1 MSGRPGLNFN
11 LVFICLV
18 TALASLVYVGTLLTV
33 RSMLLDS
40 IVDATQAANRS
51 LIQSFANT
59 VWHDI
64 DGNPDALAGV
74 DDKVHR
80 FIDGTDVVK
89 VCIMTL
95 DGVVVYS
102 TDAADLGQTHGSA
115 ASIRQAVNGA
125 KVAGFEHFDTLQGNG
140 GRLENVDLVT
150 SILPLPNLG
159 AGAASVAKVYADRRD
174 AVSLAGSRMTR
185 MAVIMAGF
193 FFFAVLCL
201 VFVVWQLD
209 LARRMQEQQLSEQ
222 NDALTR
228 LARENDEARL
238 QAESAARAKSEF
250 LATMS
255 HEIRTPM
262 NGILGMTELLI
273 DTGLTPDRLRFA
285 QTIRTSAESLLT
297 ILNDILDF
305 SKLDAGKLVFERVP
319 FDLTEL
325 LEGAVDVV
333 SPRLRGRSVDLHYL
347 VPDDVLTGRMGDPV
361 RLRQV
366 VLNLLGNAAKFTE
379 TGAITVTARA
389 AGDDRVRFEVTDT
402 GVGIPDEAQ
411 ASLFGMFAQA
421 DSSTSRRFG
430 GTGLGLAICRR
441 IVEGMDGEIGFHSRE
456 GEGSTFW
463 FEVDLPPQGQTV
475 ARTIEPV
482 LAGVPVLVVDDM
494 PASGRVVETALLR
507 AGAAVSSVASV
518 SDALVWLRAID
529 VPIQSVVVLADQ
541 DMPLMGGLEL
551 LSMMRNDPL
560 LARVKVVVSVPGGD
574 REIMDQALARG
585 ATAVLAA
592 PYRHGELVET
602 IRQAAFNLAKSA
614 EPEPSAPAAV
624 PAEGRRMKIL
634 VVEDN
639 PVNQDV
645 ARGYLHAMGH
655 DVDIAGDAGDG
666 VAMVLR
672 GDYDL
677 VFMDL
682 QLPDMDGIE
691 ATKLIRD
698 LPGKCTTIPIIAMTA
713 NVLAE
718 DRERCA
724 QAGMNGFLPKPVRR
738 DALNAVLTEWR
749 ERLKG

>member
-1 MSGRPGLNFN
+1 MNAKPGLNFN

-18 TALASLVYVGTLLTV
+18 SALASLVYLGTLLTV
-33 RSMLLDS
+33 RSMLLES
-40 IVDATQAANRS
+40 IVDSTHMANRS

-59 VWHDI
+59 IWHDI
-64 DGNPDALAGV
+64 DGDPQALAGA
-74 DDKVHR
+74 DGKVR
-80 FIDGTDVVK
+80 GFLARTDAVK
-89 VCIMTL
+89 VCIMDMNGT
-95 DGVVVYS
+95 VVYS
-102 TDAADLGQTHGSA
+102 TDPDDLGKVQAGA
-115 ASIRQAVNGA
+115 EAIRQAANGA
-125 KVAGFEHFDTLQGNG
+125 VVSGFDHS
-140 GRLENVDLVT
+140 DLVA
-150 SILPLPNLG
+150 SILPLPKIGNA
-159 AGAASVAKVYADRRD
+159 AGMVAKVYADRRE
-174 AVSLAGSRMTR
+174 AVSLAGTRVTR

-209 LARRMQEQQLSEQ
+209 LARRQQEIQLAEQ
-222 NDALTR
+222 NDTLTR
-228 LARENDEARL
+228 LAAEYDAARQ
-238 QAESAARAKSEF
+238 QAEGAARAKSEF

-273 DTGLTPDRLRFA
+273 DTGLTPERLRFA

-305 SKLDAGKLVFERVP
+305 SKLDAGKLEFEQVP
-319 FDLTEL
+319 FDLNEL

-333 SPRLRGRSVDLHYL
+333 SPRLRGRQLDLHYL
-347 VPDDVLTGRMGDPV
+347 VDDSVAPGRVGDPI

-366 VLNLLGNAAKFTE
+366 VLNLLGNAVKFTE
-379 TGAITVTARA
+379 TGAITVTVLP
-389 AGDDRVRFEVTDT
+389 AGADRVRCEVADT

-411 ASLFGMFAQA
+411 ANLFGMFAQA

-441 IVEGMDGEIGFHSRE
+441 IVEGMGGEIGFLSRE
-456 GEGSTFW
+456 GQGSTFW
-463 FEVDLPPQGQTV
+463 FEVDLPVHPQ
-475 ARTIEPV
+475 EPAEAV
-482 LAGVPVLVVDDM
+482 EPALDGLPVLVMDDM
-494 PASGRVVETALLR
+494 AVSGRILKAALAR
-507 AGAAVSSVASV
+507 AGAVVTVVTSV
-518 SDALVWLRAID
+518 SDALAWLRDSAAPLD
-529 VPIQSVVVLADQ
+529 KAVVVADQ
-541 DMPLMGGLEL
+541 DLPLMGGLEL
-551 LSMMRNDPL
+551 LSMMRNDPRL
-560 LARVKVVVSVPGGD
+560 EAVKVVLTVPGGD
-574 REIMDQALARG
+574 RDLMEQAQSRG
-585 ATAVLAA
+585 ATKVLAA
-592 PYRHGELVET
+592 PYRHAELIEMV
-602 IRQAAFNLAKSA
+602 QKAAFNLIEHQHCDPVVS
-614 EPEPSAPAAV
+614 AV
-624 PAEGRRMKIL
+624 PAKVLGRRMKIL

-645 ARGYLHAMGH
+645 ARGYLQAMGH
-655 DVDIAGDAGDG
+655 DVDIAEDAGDG

-713 NVLAE
+713 NVLAD

-724 QAGMNGFLPKPVRR
+724 RAGMNGFLPKPVRR
-738 DALNAVLTEWR
+738 DALAAVLDEWLQ
-749 ERLKG
+749 RLDA